1 MERITLQGKSCGFR
15 LLLLGIF
22 WWGAGTLP
30 AEGAKMPELLG
41 TEPVVGDLKALEG
54 AQPRLLD
61 HLNAEMLPYGVRF
74 GLGYTTTL
82 LGNPVGGQSQ
92 GLSYAGLMGFGVF
105 FDLENWWGWSDT
117 QFHISGSWA
126 TGASLT
132 EEYIGNTVDVSNVF
146 SGKAARLY
154 ELTLESKFFDEQL
167 EIRIGKISAGEYFAV
182 NPLGVYFLNLSFDEN
197 PAAVAYNDPAFA
209 IDPVALWG
217 VMGSFLLP
225 DKRWN
230 IRAAIYD
237 ASNPTQWN
245 EYSSG
250 LDFKFNPANGM
261 LFTGQIDY
269 HHPSAEGAGRKGSQL
284 SLGMF
289 VDSGK
294 RPLLSNDTLSQAGNT
309 NFWLTAQHDL
319 GEIANTGDQLTG
331 FLTVT
336 GAPQTNLNLF
346 PFSIASGFSW
356 SGIFSK
362 RPSDAVAFGASYYM
376 FSSRKAGQNY
386 EIALEL
392 AYTLEL
398 TPWMT
403 IQPDLQGV
411 IRPSGT
417 GDIPSALVMGFSTEI
432 VF

>member
-1 MERITLQGKSCGFR
+1 
-15 LLLLGIF
+15 
-22 WWGAGTLP
+22 
-30 AEGAKMPELLG
+30 
-41 TEPVVGDLKALEG
+41 
-54 AQPRLLD
+54 
-61 HLNAEMLPYGVRF
+61 
-74 GLGYTTTL
+74 
-82 LGNPVGGQSQ
+82 
-92 GLSYAGLMGFGVF
+92 
-105 FDLENWWGWSDT
+105 
-117 QFHISGSWA
+117 
-126 TGASLT
+126 
-132 EEYIGNTVDVSNVF
+132 
-146 SGKAARLY
+146 
-154 ELTLESKFFDEQL
+154 
-167 EIRIGKISAGEYFAV
+167 
-182 NPLGVYFLNLSFDEN
+182 
-197 PAAVAYNDPAFA
+197 
-209 IDPVALWG
+209 
-217 VMGSFLLP
+217 MGSFLLP

-269 HHPSAEGAGRKGSQL
+269 HHPSAEGAGRKGSRL

-289 VDSGK
+289 ADSGK

-319 GEIANTGDQLTG
+319 GEIVNTGDQLTG

-392 AYTLEL
+392 AYTLKL